1 MFNHNGCY
9 CENSMPPKKT
19 NAARLLDDLGISYEL
34 REAQVDESDLSAT
47 TMARLLGVSPD
58 EVYKTL
64 VARGDK
70 HGVLMAC
77 IPAEAELDLKKLA
90 AASGNKN
97 VSMVPLKEVFPL
109 TGYIR
114 GGCSPLGAKKAY
126 PVYVDES
133 AILYDRIFVSAGHR
147 GVQLHLAP
155 DDLLRAAEAVYAD
168 ITRA

>member
-64 VARGDK
+64 VARGYK

-77 IPAEAELDLKKLA
+77 IPAE
-90 AASGNKN
+90 SG
-97 VSMVPLKEVFPL
+97 
-109 TGYIR
+109 T
-114 GGCSPLGAKKAY
+114 
-126 PVYVDES
+126 
-133 AILYDRIFVSAGHR
+133 
-147 GVQLHLAP
+147 
-155 DDLLRAAEAVYAD
+155 
-168 ITRA
+168 